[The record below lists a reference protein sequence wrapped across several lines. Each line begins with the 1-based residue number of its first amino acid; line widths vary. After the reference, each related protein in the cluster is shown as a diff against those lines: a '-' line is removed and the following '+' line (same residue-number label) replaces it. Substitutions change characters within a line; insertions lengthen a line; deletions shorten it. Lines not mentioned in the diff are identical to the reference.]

1 MVSVD
6 DILTGIPSELVVVVP
21 ISSSRALSPLRP
33 TVAVVEGV
41 DVDSVAVCRAVRA
54 IARSRL
60 IRPLGR
66 LTPETMHNVE
76 RALGM
81 ILGVT

>member
-1 MVSVD
+1 MVSVG

-33 TVAVVEGV
+33 TVTVTEGV

>member
-1 MVSVD
+1 VVSVG

-33 TVAVVEGV
+33 TVTVTEGV